1 MASTRY
7 LRGKLADVQSQMG
20 DLRDQVSGPYD
31 KSANPRCDGLG
42 WEDGSGIAA
51 CKEHIGQSDPGLF
64 WAGER
69 AAHSRDIGRRYCG
82 LGRRSLRTVKPPIQL
97 VQIAGQ
103 AEGLLPRSPNDG

>member
-20 DLRDQVSGPYD
+20 DLREGSGPYD

-42 WEDGSGIAA
+42 WEDGSSGAA
-51 CKEHIGQSDPGLF
+51 CKEHDGRSDPGLF

-69 AAHSRDIGRRYCG
+69 AAHSRDIDRHHCG
-82 LGRRSLRTVKPPIQL
+82 LGRRSLRTVKRPIQL
-97 VQIAGQ
+97 IQIAAQ
-103 AEGLLPRSPNDG
+103 AERLPPRPPNDG